1 MKKEVYNLYKPLRNH
16 LRPVGIENAFYAI
29 WAYLNFFQFNNA
41 IPNNIQVDKII
52 TDSKN
57 DARRFL
63 SEWELSLLAREM
75 IVNGQENLSGA
86 TKNFQNYNYFSNAIN
101 KIKEFESNL
110 SKLYINKNNI
120 LTELRRLSHR
130 QFPWQQKPNS
140 VDFIR
145 YYKIYNNERLKEI
158 AENKLKLSIQQ
169 WYTIGTA
176 ITGGILSHPKLNID
190 SEITIA
196 GITKKHFDIF
206 INFTSTNLTDLKEI
220 IQRDVDYDDQY
231 VYAFNPLEYY
241 PLIKIKKYYYC
252 PIITFL
258 IWRMTSGIYFDLVN
272 EKNFGNN
279 FGFAF
284 QDYIEE
290 ISKKVFKNKK
300 IAFIPEEKYYVNT
313 KTQKDSVDFIIK
325 KNNLA
330 FFVEAKAKR
339 IQNKSKT
346 QLLSNETMEKDL
358 NILAEDILQIYKTIR
373 DYKNGCYK
381 HFKYDKSII
390 IYPLLVTLEDWYL
403 FGEDV
408 NNLKEK
414 VKQKL
419 ITAKL
424 SLNCLDEMPYTTCS
438 IKNYEHLVQVINNIE
453 INVIMNDWFKPE
465 HNGHNFGQ
473 FLFSNYSKH
482 FKSLDYFFP
491 NDFEN
496 IYPDQVMK
504 KPPIPEQF

>member
-1 MKKEVYNLYKPLRNH
+1 MKQIIYNLYKPLRNH
-16 LRPVGIENAFYAI
+16 LRAVSVENAFYVI
-29 WAYLNFFQFNNA
+29 WAYLNFFQFNKTL
-41 IPNNIQVDKII
+41 PSDIQVNEII
-52 TDSKN
+52 TSN
-57 DARRFL
+57 QNNARRFL
-63 SEWELSLLAREM
+63 SEWELSLLARE
-75 IVNGQENLSGA
+75 IITNGQESLNGPI
-86 TKNFQNYNYFSNAIN
+86 KNFQDYNYFSSAIN

-145 YYKIYNNERLKEI
+145 YYKIYNNSRLKKVT
-158 AENKLKLSIQQ
+158 ENKLKLTIQQ

-176 ITGGILSHPKLNID
+176 ITGGILSHPKFNID
-190 SEITIA
+190 PEVTIA

-206 INFTSTNLTDLKEI
+206 INFTSNNLKALKEI
-220 IQRDVDYDDQY
+220 INRDVDYDDQY
-231 VYAFNPLEYY
+231 VYALNPLEYY
-241 PLIKIKKYYYC
+241 PLIKIKEYYYC

-258 IWRMTSGIYFDLVN
+258 IWRITSGIYFDLVN
-272 EKNFGNN
+272 EKDFGNN

-290 ISKKVFKNKK
+290 ISKKIFENKK
-300 IAFIPEEKYYVNT
+300 IVFIPEEKYYINKNT
-313 KTQKDSVDFIIK
+313 PKDSVDFIIK
-325 KNNLA
+325 KNNSA

-346 QLLSNETMEKDL
+346 QLLSSETMEKDL
-358 NILAEDILQIYKTIR
+358 NILAEDILQIYKTIK
-373 DYKNGCYK
+373 DHKNGHYK
-381 HFKYDKSII
+381 HFIYNESII

-408 NNLKEK
+408 NNLKEM
-414 VKQKL
+414 VKQKM
-419 ITAKL
+419 INAKL
-424 SLNCLDEMPYTTCS
+424 PLIYLDVMPYTICS
-438 IKNYEHLVQVINNIE
+438 IKNYEHLIQVINNLE
-453 INVIMNDWFKPE
+453 INAVMNDWFKPE

-473 FLFSNYSKH
+473 FLFSNYSGH
-482 FKSLDYFFP
+482 YKSLDYYFP

-496 IYPDQVMK
+496 IFPRSNYEK
-504 KPPIPEQF
+504 ITHS